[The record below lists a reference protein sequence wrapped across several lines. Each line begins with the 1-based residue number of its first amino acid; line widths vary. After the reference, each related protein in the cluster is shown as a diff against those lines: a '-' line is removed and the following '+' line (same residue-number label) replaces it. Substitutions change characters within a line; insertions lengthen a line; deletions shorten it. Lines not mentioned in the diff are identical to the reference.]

1 MYLPWKHIRF
11 SNLTGLFETR
21 QCLQIFGPHN
31 IFALVDHIL
40 DMARFDP
47 APSDEALAQERE
59 VWQETTNTRE
69 RLRAVVMGLQEPA
82 SATTIA
88 ERAQCSV
95 NAART
100 HLAEF
105 ADIGIVRK
113 HDRSAGTQYVRNESY
128 VHWRRANELATS
140 HTIEELL
147 EELATFEARDEQY
160 RERFDAATPS
170 DVDLPE
176 ATHAEL
182 EVQLETLSEWA
193 TVRESIDRHKEAIRI
208 ARRSDSRLT
217 A

>member
-1 MYLPWKHIRF
+1 
-11 SNLTGLFETR
+11 
-21 QCLQIFGPHN
+21 
-31 IFALVDHIL
+31 
-40 DMARFDP
+40 MAEFDP
-47 APSDEALAQERE
+47 APPDDALTREQE

-69 RLRAVVMGLQEPA
+69 RIRAVVMGLQEPT
-82 SATTIA
+82 SAATIA

-100 HLAEF
+100 HLEEF
-105 ADIGIVRK
+105 VDIGIIRK
-113 HDRSAGTQYVRNESY
+113 REHSAGAQYVRNEAY

-160 RERFDAATPS
+160 QEQFDAATPS
-170 DVDLPE
+170 DVDIPTE

-182 EVQLETLSEWA
+182 EAQLETLSEWA
-193 TVRESIDRHKEAIRI
+193 TVREAIDRHKEAIRI

>member
-1 MYLPWKHIRF
+1 M
-11 SNLTGLFETR
+11 SE
-21 QCLQIFGPHN
+21 
-31 IFALVDHIL
+31 
-40 DMARFDP
+40 FDP
-47 APSDEALAQERE
+47 APPDDALAQERQI
-59 VWQETTNTRE
+59 WQETTNTRE

-82 SATTIA
+82 STTTVA

-113 HDRSAGTQYVRNESY
+113 HDRSAGVRYVRNESY
-128 VHWRRANELATS
+128 IHWRRANELATS

-160 RERFDAATPS
+160 REQFDAATPR

-176 ATHAEL
+176 ATHTEL
-182 EVQLETLSEWA
+182 EAQLETLSEWA
-193 TVRESIDRHKEAIRI
+193 TVREAINRHREAIRI

>member
-1 MYLPWKHIRF
+1 
-11 SNLTGLFETR
+11 
-21 QCLQIFGPHN
+21 
-31 IFALVDHIL
+31 
-40 DMARFDP
+40 MAEFDP

-69 RLRAVVMGLQEPA
+69 RIRSVVMGLQEPT
-82 SATTIA
+82 SATTVA

-100 HLAEF
+100 HLEEF

-113 HDRSAGTQYVRNESY
+113 HEHSAGAQYGRNEAY

-140 HTIEELL
+140 HTIRELL
-147 EELATFEARDEQY
+147 EELADFESRDEQY
-160 RERFDAATPS
+160 RERFEAATPS
-170 DVDLPE
+170 DVDLPTE

-182 EVQLETLSEWA
+182 EAQLETLSEWA
-193 TVRESIDRHKEAIRI
+193 TVREAIDRHKEAIRI